1 MSPTNTIYREPDTL
15 QTFKRWA
22 GLVLLLIVGLFTVA
36 LSGSM
41 VENVDADEILV
52 VQAPISGN
60 LTWYI
65 SAGIKPQWWGK
76 VTSYPKRAIYEFEAP
91 VQFNDGGKGVIF
103 GSIQYD
109 MPLDVENLNELH
121 TRFGSA
127 DAIQKQVMEVVTNK
141 VIYMTG
147 PVMSSRESYAEK
159 RNYLINYIQDQIDL
173 GVYQTRQAQAE
184 AVDTFSGQKKIVNVA
199 EIVVGADGR
208 PMRQEQS
215 VVGEFGIRAFN
226 FAIEQ
231 IDYDDTVEN
240 QIKDQQKIAMDVQ
253 TSIADALKAQQAAIT
268 VEQQGRAQAAEAKW
282 QQEVIKA
289 KQVTEAE
296 SRLAVQILA
305 NQEAE
310 QYRQA
315 TLKRAE
321 ADAGYRRQVMAADG
335 ALEQKLH
342 AYVQVNAKYAEA
354 IQNYKGNWVPG
365 VMTGGGGSVNG
376 ATSLIDLLSVKAARD
391 LSLELTPTAK

>member
-1 MSPTNTIYREPDTL
+1 MGSC
-15 QTFKRWA
+15 
-22 GLVLLLIVGLFTVA
+22 G
-36 LSGSM
+36 SGH
-41 VENVDADEILV
+41 A
-52 VQAPISGN
+52 
-60 LTWYI
+60 
-65 SAGIKPQWWGK
+65 
-76 VTSYPKRAIYEFEAP
+76 R
-91 VQFNDGGKGVIF
+91 
-103 GSIQYD
+103 
-109 MPLDVENLNELH
+109 
-121 TRFGSA
+121 R
-127 DAIQKQVMEVVTNK
+127 
-141 VIYMTG
+141 
-147 PVMSSRESYAEK
+147 
-159 RNYLINYIQDQIDL
+159 
-173 GVYQTRQAQAE
+173 
-184 AVDTFSGQKKIVNVA
+184 
-199 EIVVGADGR
+199 
-208 PMRQEQS
+208 
-215 VVGEFGIRAFN
+215 
-226 FAIEQ
+226 
-231 IDYDDTVEN
+231 
-240 QIKDQQKIAMDVQ
+240 
-253 TSIADALKAQQAAIT
+253 T

-376 ATSLIDLLSVKAARD
+376 ATTLIDLLSVKAARD